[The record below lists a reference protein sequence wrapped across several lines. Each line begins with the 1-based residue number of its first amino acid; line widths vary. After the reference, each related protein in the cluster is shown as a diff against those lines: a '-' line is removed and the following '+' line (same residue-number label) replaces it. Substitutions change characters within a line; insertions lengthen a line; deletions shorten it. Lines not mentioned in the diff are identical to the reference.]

1 MNYMKQITN
10 RNIKV
15 SQITPLIFSALGTF
29 GKIPQLNSSYTLKN
43 LVIAN

>member
-10 RNIKV
+10 RNIKG
-15 SQITPLIFSALGTF
+15 SQITPLIFSAFVTF
-29 GKIPQLNSSYTLKN
+29 GKIPQLNSSFTLQN